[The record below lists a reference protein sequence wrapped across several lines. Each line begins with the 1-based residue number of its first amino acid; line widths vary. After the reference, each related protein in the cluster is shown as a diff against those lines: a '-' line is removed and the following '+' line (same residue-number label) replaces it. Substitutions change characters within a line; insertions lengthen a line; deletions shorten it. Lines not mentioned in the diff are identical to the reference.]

1 MNGIIRNL
9 WALVA
14 GLRRNPPR
22 SWRQPKWSMNGR
34 LNAGLIIRAR
44 SNLKRYKQAAPA
56 PQTFRLLRSRPR
68 RRWSRRWR
76 LALRNRP
83 GTRKTLNV
91 KKTPSVPESWGE
103 QQWTSVG
110 IGWLVGSR
118 VRVVFKTF
126 RRLEGK
132 RTQARWCFN
141 SSPARKPDAVKT
153 IRRTT
158 SIPCGRREP
167 LTNVPGS
174 ISG

>member
-1 MNGIIRNL
+1 
-9 WALVA
+9 
-14 GLRRNPPR
+14 
-22 SWRQPKWSMNGR
+22 MNGR
-34 LNAGLIIRAR
+34 LNLGLIVRAR

-56 PQTFRLLRSRPR
+56 PQTFRLLRSRPG

-83 GTRKTLNV
+83 GTRKTLSV
-91 KKTPSVPESWGE
+91 KKTPSVSESWGE

-110 IGWLVGSR
+110 IGWILGGHLVVIGWLVGSR

-141 SSPARKPDAVKT
+141 SSPARKSDAVKI

-167 LTNVPGS
+167 LTRVPGS